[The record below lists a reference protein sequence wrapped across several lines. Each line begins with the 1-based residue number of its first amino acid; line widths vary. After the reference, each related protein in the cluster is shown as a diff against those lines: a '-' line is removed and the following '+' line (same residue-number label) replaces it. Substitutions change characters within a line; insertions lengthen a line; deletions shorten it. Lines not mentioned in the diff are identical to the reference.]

1 MSGLEIFFGVL
12 LTLIAFL
19 FTYVGVHIGEERRL
33 GKHIPLI
40 WEKREDAN

>member
-12 LTLIAFL
+12 FCPIAFL
-19 FTYVGVHIGEERRL
+19 LTYVGVHIGEERRL